1 MNQLVDDYLRL
12 PYTRRVR
19 PDEGTRGEPLFLA
32 WVDELPGCE
41 SHGATSGQA
50 LEGLED
56 ALSMYIESMLE
67 DGLEPPLP
75 AGCARPAP
83 REEAVA
89 RVR

>member
-12 PYTRRVR
+12 PYSRRVR

-41 SHGATSGQA
+41 SHGATSSQA

-56 ALSMYIESMLE
+56 ALAMYIESMLE

-75 AGCARPAP
+75 PGSTRPET
-83 REEAVA
+83 RQEAVA
-89 RVR
+89 RLR